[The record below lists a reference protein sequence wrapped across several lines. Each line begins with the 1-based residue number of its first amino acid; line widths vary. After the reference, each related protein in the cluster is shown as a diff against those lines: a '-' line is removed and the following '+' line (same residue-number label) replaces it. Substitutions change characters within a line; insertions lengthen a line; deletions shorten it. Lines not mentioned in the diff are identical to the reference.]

1 MTILYQK
8 NKSISEE
15 LGIKLKVYDI
25 LFSEDEEKSE
35 ENNEEVSENNLNNVL
50 DNLESL
56 NLEDK
61 NELNYFLIQNIKD
74 INMEILKDYI
84 NKELIKNEN

>member
-1 MTILYQK
+1 M
-8 NKSISEE
+8 
-15 LGIKLKVYDI
+15 GIKLNVDDT

-35 ENNEEVSENNLNNVL
+35 ENDEEFPDNNLNNVL

-61 NELNYFLIQNIKD
+61 NELNYF
-74 INMEILKDYI
+74 
-84 NKELIKNEN
+84 